1 MPIDL
6 IHPHISHHDNY
17 FIINNPGI
25 LRTNLLQ
32 FLQTCISGG
41 SSSSVFKPVFP
52 PSQPTLPLQPLTP
65 CSDLVLV
72 TTGSQAPDITL
83 TPSST
88 ILRCLEEECKQ
99 DKRFLRVP
107 RVELR
112 RQVAREKG
120 CERNYGC
127 RCVRCGKRR
136 TGRIAAIKRR
146 RARRE
151 RDGDEGERSEIEG

>member
-17 FIINNPGI
+17 FIINNPAI

-32 FLQTCISGG
+32 FLQSCISG
-41 SSSSVFKPVFP
+41 SSSKPVFP
-52 PSQPTLPLQPLTP
+52 PSQPLPLKTLTP
-65 CSDLVLV
+65 SDLVLV

-88 ILRCLEEECKQ
+88 ILRCLEEESKQ
-99 DKRFLRVP
+99 DKKFLRVP

-112 RQVAREKG
+112 RQVAREREREKS

-127 RCVRCGKRR
+127 RCVWCGMRR
-136 TGRIAAIKRR
+136 VGRFADIKRR